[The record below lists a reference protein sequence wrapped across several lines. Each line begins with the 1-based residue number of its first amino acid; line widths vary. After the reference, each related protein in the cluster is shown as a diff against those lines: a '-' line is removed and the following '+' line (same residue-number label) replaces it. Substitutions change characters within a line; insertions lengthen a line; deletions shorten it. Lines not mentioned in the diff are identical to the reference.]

1 MANQEWRGRNNP
13 EPIRLRVFFNM
24 LRCPSFSSL
33 AETCFRGKSLRIQD
47 SPRWILI
54 RCIWIHV
61 PYSYDAACA
70 PRLELILVRQIDIYS
85 YINQSL
91 LQYINYKNMS
101 YMLTYWA
108 CAYAITNDIHIV
120 GYHKISQHSI
130 LVHVPDCTTHTTC
143 KNCNL
148 DLQQKQTWKVCS
160 KGRRVWK
167 FIIRYFIY
175 GSSGL
180 SSFVTI

>member
-1 MANQEWRGRNNP
+1 MARQDWRGHNNP
-13 EPIRLRVFFNM
+13 EPIRFRVHAEMPFFYLSCWN
-24 LRCPSFSSL
+24 LFSEENHCAFKIVHDES
-33 AETCFRGKSLRIQD
+33 
-47 SPRWILI
+47 WI
-54 RCIWIHV
+54 RCMWIRV
-61 PYSYDAACA
+61 PYNHEAACA

-91 LQYINYKNMS
+91 LYKLQKYELHVDLLS
-101 YMLTYWA
+101 L
-108 CAYAITNDIHIV
+108 CIC
-120 GYHKISQHSI
+120 YHKISQHSI
-130 LVHVPDCTTHTTC
+130 LVHVPPDCTTLTTC

-167 FIIRYFIY
+167 VIIRYLIY